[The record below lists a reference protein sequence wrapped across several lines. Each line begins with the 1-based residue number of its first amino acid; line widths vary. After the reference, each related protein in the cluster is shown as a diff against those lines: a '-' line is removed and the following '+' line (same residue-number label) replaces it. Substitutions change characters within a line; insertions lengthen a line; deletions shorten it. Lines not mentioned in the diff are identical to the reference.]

1 MNSSHA
7 QAMGSGRRAGRRKK
21 VLSILGVGVFTGTLL
36 LMQTPSFS
44 LDASDAS
51 EVGVEVAA
59 DAPAGATPEATAP
72 KVSMPRDMAPEAPAE
87 SSSEAPAGDDPQGAA
102 PAAVPQSSPVLR
114 SVRTVGI
121 DNVYQIGDNGA
132 LNVHGQEV
140 SVETIECVD
149 GDTVKAHVAWE
160 IQAKPLLLSSDRVQ
174 TSGRGVSIAVPS
186 VIDTDSLKLTLE
198 YSQTLKPVTLR
209 HPEITADSLAPAPS
223 WFTDFMLKETGKYDD
238 YNALQQDFAE
248 GTITKEELEESL
260 KGLVQVG
267 YESYS
272 WRSGAADLAE
282 DVVRYL
288 RGEIDSGAIDYDG
301 AVARYNELVSWNGYQ
316 ALTQTRSDDRTS
328 DIFSDTH
335 DTDIFTLNKLDK
347 DIPVLS
353 PSDYAQAFTNGG
365 RFYDG
370 WPADEKVTVPYEYV
384 TRTATFELAADGSLV
399 TDFNDEVFNNGHPD
413 PDDRYSDALSGL
425 EPAAQVAREIVFAK
439 DDLLAQKA
447 DLETQEAQLAAI
459 ASPSAEQLQ
468 QLEKLRAQLAYV
480 QRTLATIPEDTSQEI
495 SLYRNLVSP
504 YIDVVKAHEAQV
516 DVYDATP
523 AQMGTEG
530 YNFVYYYMMR
540 PDGVTTIK
548 LEGDVILKENGVV
561 NPGVAGAQELL
572 DRLEADGAASF
583 ALPLR
588 ATNVGWK
595 CSQEG
600 GGLGFGSYEE
610 GCQSLADYWWGMHS
624 GLPQY
629 SLTSD
634 TVNNQLIDNNTES
647 GLKTNP
653 QAPATGR
660 KCNVTKD
667 EMVGADG
674 ASHID
679 YATIFGDEPGL
690 GLPTWIMDSS
700 FRFHW
705 VGGEP
710 EIVPWIDDFWFA
722 RPLTEND
729 KQRLAAYAYFSV
741 GDQYMKTFNLRANPA
756 VGYTVSSLYGASI
769 AGGNVGLPAYQHYYI
784 AGDGKLKII
793 DSFLPDSDGH
803 GYGDYVKDEDGNDL
817 LVDSVRYTENGL
829 EDGCDQALAIV
840 NLTRNVEQC
849 GVFLSKSLIS
859 GVKTDAGEYDLS
871 AQLQVPASDVDG
883 QTYRFIVYKPFKA
896 PAGVVTSPDGTKT
909 PVFNWRD
916 QPLSAAELYGFSFPA
931 DGSAAAGVSAQAL
944 APPSDADWCRAL
956 TATSS
961 GREFAIVD
969 RKVAAGESASP
980 MEKIDPAHL
989 WTCTVTADG
998 TVTWSETDTPWAW
1011 DVQNSDIEGVIQSHA
1026 PDEYL
1031 YFVTE
1036 IPSSAAQHGMSLLYH
1051 GNGVVRAVA
1060 NDAGGYTFASESGA
1074 SLTTAPAGVTGAG
1087 TTFSYPFHW
1096 GARPERITL
1105 AAINAPLEWE
1115 FTLNK
1120 VNGDTGAE
1128 DVAYTEGNGTDAAEK
1143 TVPKWPSRAF
1153 MGGAIF
1159 GIWSPNQH
1167 DPAFGKSAPAPGDN
1181 QDGAAANPVC
1191 MDGENAVSPEQL
1203 NHPLQAVIY
1212 LDTAGNDVTPAA
1224 GAPAPANATAYYF
1237 MTCKTSPTGANPGE
1251 LLHFTGLRES
1261 SYVWRELKAPPNY
1274 AIAAEQAG
1282 YNVVRAPSVN
1292 AQLNKAVPMFE
1303 ASYQYELPYNVMA
1316 RNYSVYTLPQTGGT
1330 GTLPL
1335 IVVGLGLMAV
1345 ALLAAT
1351 YRRRAATYRRRGR

>member
-1 MNSSHA
+1 MSS
-7 QAMGSGRRAGRRKK
+7 SRARAVVGGHRKM
-21 VLSILGVGVFTGTLL
+21 LSMIGVGVFTGTLL

-72 KVSMPRDMAPEAPAE
+72 KVSMPRDTAPEAPAE

-114 SVRTVGI
+114 SVREVSG

-160 IQAKPLLLSSDRVQ
+160 IQAKPLVLSSDHVQ

-267 YESYS
+267 YGSYS
-272 WRSGAADLAE
+272 RSSGAAYLAQ
-282 DVVRYL
+282 DVAWYL
-288 RGEIDSGAIDYDG
+288 SREIASGAIDYDG

-316 ALTQTRSDDRTS
+316 ALTQARGYDRTS
-328 DIFSDTH
+328 DTFSDTH

-353 PSDYAQAFTNGG
+353 PSDYDQAFTNGG
-365 RFYDG
+365 GFYNE

-447 DLETQEAQLAAI
+447 DLEAQEAQLAAI

-480 QRTLATIPEDTSQEI
+480 QRTLATIPEDTSKEI
-495 SLYRNLVSP
+495 SLYESLVSP
-504 YIDVVKAHEAQV
+504 YIDQLKLDEAQV
-516 DVYDATP
+516 GEYGPTP

-530 YNFVYYYMMR
+530 YNFVHYYMMR

-600 GGLGFGSYEE
+600 GGFGSYEE
-610 GCQSLADYWWGMHS
+610 GCQSLADYWWGDHS

-690 GLPTWIMDSS
+690 GLPTWIRDSS
-700 FRFHW
+700 LKFHW

-710 EIVPWIDDFWFA
+710 ELVPWIDHFG
-722 RPLTEND
+722 PLTEKD

-741 GDQYMKTFNLRANPA
+741 GDQYMKTFNLHINSA
-756 VGYTVSSLYGASI
+756 VVYTVSSLYGVSI
-769 AGGNVGLPAYQHYYI
+769 EWWDNVGLPAYQHYYS

-793 DSFLPDSDGH
+793 DSFLPNPNGH

-817 LVDSVRYTENGL
+817 LVDRVRYTENGL

-896 PAGVVTSPDGTKT
+896 PAGVVTSSDGTKT

-916 QPLSAAELYGFSFPA
+916 QPLSAAEIYGFSFPA

-1087 TTFSYPFHW
+1087 TTGDAGVTGGAGVTFSYPFHW
-1096 GARPERITL
+1096 DTQAERITL

-1120 VNGDTGAE
+1120 VNGDTGATE
-1128 DVAYTEGNGTDAAEK
+1128 ESYTDGAGTAAEK
-1143 TVPKWPSRAF
+1143 TATKWPSQAF
-1153 MGGAIF
+1153 MGGAFF
-1159 GIWSPNQH
+1159 GIWSPNEY
-1167 DPAFGKSAPAPGDN
+1167 DPAFGKTEPDA
-1181 QDGAAANPVC
+1181 GATGGSGLDPVC
-1191 MDGENAVSPEQL
+1191 VDGGNVVDFD
-1203 NHPLQAVIY
+1203 HPIQYVIY
-1212 LDTAGNDVTPAA
+1212 LDADGKDATPPAGTPAPD
-1224 GAPAPANATAYYF
+1224 GATAYYF
-1237 MTCKTSPTGANPGE
+1237 MTCAMSPAGADPE
-1251 LLHFTGLRES
+1251 DLLHFTGLRES
-1261 SYVWRELKAPPNY
+1261 SYVWKELKAPPNY
-1274 AIAAEQAG
+1274 QIAAEQAG
-1282 YNVVRAPSVN
+1282 YNRVLAPSVN
-1292 AQLNKAVPMFE
+1292 TQLDKTVPLYE
-1303 ASYQYELPYNVMA
+1303 ASYHYELPYNVMA